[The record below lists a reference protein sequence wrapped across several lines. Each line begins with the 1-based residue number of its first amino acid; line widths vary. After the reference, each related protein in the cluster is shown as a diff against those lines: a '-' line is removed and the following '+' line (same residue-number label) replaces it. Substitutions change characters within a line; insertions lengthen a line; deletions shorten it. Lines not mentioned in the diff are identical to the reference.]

1 MDSLRRLQLNPK
13 KSPRSFNQ
21 FVQNFASSSSCTHL
35 RNRYVQLLSSPV
47 LDSLL
52 EATNSGS
59 GAAVPSEDWCRLAD
73 RLVGLR

>member
-1 MDSLRRLQLNPK
+1 MADLYGFAPSSTAEPEEI
-13 KSPRSFNQ
+13 STFFNQ
-21 FVQNFASSSSCTHL
+21 FVQNFVSSSSCTHL

-59 GAAVPSEDWCRLAD
+59 GLPVPSEDWY
-73 RLVGLR
+73 RLVD